1 MPHKS
6 LGRRLAVLDRGIA
19 ESVGARIKA
28 ARLKAGLTQ
37 AKLAE
42 GRYTK
47 AYISALENGLSKPSL
62 AALNFLA
69 GRLDLPVT
77 HFLGEDDATAPA
89 WTRLEADLRLAS
101 GDWQAAADA
110 YEDLLETERQGVR
123 RAELERGLAEAMLR
137 LERTDEALTLAA
149 SAAAAFDAAGRDGD
163 AALARYW
170 VAGAYYAR
178 DNEAEASSVLRSV
191 LERVR
196 AGLQVEPDFEARVL
210 IALASF
216 DGRDGHEDR
225 ALGYLEEARAIVGH
239 LDDRR
244 RATFLSALAISY
256 RERGD
261 LEAALRLANQA
272 LARYREAAVDREQA
286 MLENEVAL
294 NLMGMGALDRARTH
308 AAAADSHFR
317 AVADDRTRAHIVETQ
332 AQIELAAG
340 DLERA
345 TALAEDSL
353 RLATEHDNHKAAIS
367 ASLTLAR
374 IARAGG
380 DLRRGA
386 ERMEAAANLALEHAR
401 PQQLRE
407 ILTEWSDVLSELGD
421 DKAAFQLSR
430 EALPLVRG

>member
-1 MPHKS
+1 
-6 LGRRLAVLDRGIA
+6 
-19 ESVGARIKA
+19 
-28 ARLKAGLTQ
+28 
-37 AKLAE
+37 
-42 GRYTK
+42 
-47 AYISALENGLSKPSL
+47 
-62 AALNFLA
+62 
-69 GRLDLPVT
+69 
-77 HFLGEDDATAPA
+77 
-89 WTRLEADLRLAS
+89 
-101 GDWQAAADA
+101 
-110 YEDLLETERQGVR
+110 
-123 RAELERGLAEAMLR
+123 
-137 LERTDEALTLAA
+137 
-149 SAAAAFDAAGRDGD
+149 
-163 AALARYW
+163 
-170 VAGAYYAR
+170 
-178 DNEAEASSVLRSV
+178 
-191 LERVR
+191 
-196 AGLQVEPDFEARVL
+196 
-210 IALASF
+210 
-216 DGRDGHEDR
+216 
-225 ALGYLEEARAIVGH
+225 
-239 LDDRR
+239 
-244 RATFLSALAISY
+244 
-256 RERGD
+256 
-261 LEAALRLANQA
+261 LRLANQA

-380 DLRRGA
+380 DLRRAA
-386 ERMEAAANLALEHAR
+386 ERMEAAANLAREHAR

-430 EALPLVRG
+430 EALQLVRG